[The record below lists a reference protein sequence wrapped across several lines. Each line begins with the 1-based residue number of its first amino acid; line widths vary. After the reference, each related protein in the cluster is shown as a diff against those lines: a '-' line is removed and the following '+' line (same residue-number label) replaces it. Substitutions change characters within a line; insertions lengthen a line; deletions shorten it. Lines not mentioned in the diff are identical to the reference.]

1 MCAEQDCYERKKWN
15 EEDYKKT
22 LCNLDLNTAASNRY
36 ISVRRRGNVPQSRGL
51 SHLSHLSADA
61 FHIFVNP
68 SRERTDG
75 TGAERKISSAN
86 LIAFYALLLIVALK
100 QEAAVGI
107 GKSSHVTRSVECE

>member
-1 MCAEQDCYERKKWN
+1 MQPGFKYSCFEQIYLGA
-15 EEDYKKT
+15 KT
-22 LCNLDLNTAASNRY
+22 GKCP
-36 ISVRRRGNVPQSRGL
+36 SVTGSVPTL
-51 SHLSHLSADA
+51 PSADA